1 MADITATQKQAL
13 SGMNMSDH
21 EERMK
26 ELEAELEAVKARIA
40 ETKANIANLKADQKL
55 IESAQPQE
63 VEPDIPITPDRGL
76 MGDRGEDGSLLE
88 VPITKS
94 NEEMDAQYMEEIK
107 ALDLKPNTPANEGH
121 NKKVLH
127 EMAESWSKGEYGKD
141 AEGNEVLMPKRG
153 MVINSPEFQEIY
165 GDAYDSI
172 AAPLEVTITKGADE
186 ETTKGLPSSQ
196 EDDIEG
202 DERTDAYSEK
212 QKFMGIDREQGRAM
226 AMQDDLPERS
236 MGFEDK
242 DGYMSVNEK
251 DDFWKTQEGYDKA
264 IEMYGS
270 KPAWV
275 KEPTLI
281 WNPSTQEYEEI
292 EEEEFEDLSRP
303 AVSSDIKKLFG

>member
-1 MADITATQKQAL
+1 MP
-13 SGMNMSDH
+13 
-21 EERMK
+21 ER
-26 ELEAELEAVKARIA
+26 
-40 ETKANIANLKADQKL
+40 KL
-55 IESAQPQE
+55 
-63 VEPDIPITPDRGL
+63 
-76 MGDRGEDGSLLE
+76 
-88 VPITKS
+88 
-94 NEEMDAQYMEEIK
+94 
-107 ALDLKPNTPANEGH
+107 
-121 NKKVLH
+121 
-127 EMAESWSKGEYGKD
+127 
-141 AEGNEVLMPKRG
+141 
-153 MVINSPEFQEIY
+153 VINSPEFQEIY
-165 GDAYDSI
+165 RDAYDSI

-303 AVSSDIKKLFG
+303 AIFADIKKLFG